1 MCVYQVSLKE
11 VIHCGDEPLANE
23 DFPVMETNG
32 RVGAVYG
39 TVLSSQP
46 SILRQ
51 YSIVYTC
58 RTASQINKDRHEN
71 TFLVY
76 VHHLHRL

>member
-1 MCVYQVSLKE
+1 MLATLHYVVLCVCVYQVSLKE

-51 YSIVYTC
+51 YSIVYT
-58 RTASQINKDRHEN
+58 
-71 TFLVY
+71 
-76 VHHLHRL
+76 